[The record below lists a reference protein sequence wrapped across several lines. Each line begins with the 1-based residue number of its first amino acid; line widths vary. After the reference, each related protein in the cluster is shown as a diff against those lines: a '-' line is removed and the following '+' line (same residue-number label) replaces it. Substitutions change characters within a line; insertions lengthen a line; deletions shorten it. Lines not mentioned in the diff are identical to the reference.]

1 MSETPGPQIDLE
13 SPTPQGD
20 VQRFAR
26 RRIGPGKVAL
36 AALLAT
42 LITAAA
48 FAILSLVI
56 WAITTLVH

>member
-1 MSETPGPQIDLE
+1 MSVTPSPETPPE
-13 SPTPQGD
+13 SPAAQGD
-20 VQRFAR
+20 VQRVAR
-26 RRIGPGKVAL
+26 RRIGPGKIAL

>member
-1 MSETPGPQIDLE
+1 MSETPNPQIDPE
-13 SPTPQGD
+13 PPTPQGD

-48 FAILSLVI
+48 IAILSLVI